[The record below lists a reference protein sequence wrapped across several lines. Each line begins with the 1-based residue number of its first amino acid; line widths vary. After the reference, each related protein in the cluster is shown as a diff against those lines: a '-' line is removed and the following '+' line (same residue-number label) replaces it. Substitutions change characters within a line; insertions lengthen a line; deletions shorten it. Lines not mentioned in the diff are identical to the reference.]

1 MTTVQELANTIN
13 DLSATV
19 GTLAQKLSDIDT
31 NFNTLQ
37 DLYYRN
43 NTIDRFIFDKDIQV
57 TDTNIVLSV
66 VNGTRIG
73 TDTSQKLGF
82 YGKTPVAQQGAITA
96 PLGGATVDTQARTA
110 INAIITALQTLGITA

>member
-66 VNGTRIG
+66 VNGTKIG